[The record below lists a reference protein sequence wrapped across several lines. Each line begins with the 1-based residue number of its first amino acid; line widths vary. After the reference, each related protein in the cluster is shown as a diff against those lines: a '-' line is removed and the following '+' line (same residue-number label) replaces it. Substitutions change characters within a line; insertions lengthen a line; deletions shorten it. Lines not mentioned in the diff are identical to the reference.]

1 MPRSP
6 PARPP
11 ASTPRA
17 APRRRPDQRLI
28 SPAPLRVPLTF
39 LPDEGESEPVPASG
53 TTPWNTLG
61 SSPPVAR
68 SFSPARLNAVGA
80 GLPAPWRAGRARLH
94 YVEREDPGDR
104 RPRTASRNSHAPARD
119 LTVRSVTTPRHH
131 HPRP

>member
-53 TTPWNTLG
+53 TTPYDTLG

-80 GLPAPWRAGRARLH
+80 GPAASGGPRAEPACTTWSEKTRVTGTRNRT
-94 YVEREDPGDR
+94 REDRPSR
-104 RPRTASRNSHAPARD
+104 RGTSACPQ
-119 LTVRSVTTPRHH
+119 LG
-131 HPRP
+131 